1 MAYREIG
8 TGGMSASWLFTG
20 MGRLSLLAARG
31 KDSFFFTHSN
41 PHGSRPRPVPRRR
54 EVVSCHSQSLTPP
67 SLTTRFNRFLPV
79 QRFSHEE
86 KQTRKRV
93 WWGCIILDRYTA
105 SYIGRPGTIHERD
118 YDTSFPS
125 EDEPDEHEQWKPL
138 RPDGTECSS
147 PPKADSDQPRSST
160 LARYPPTK
168 THTLSCFN
176 AAGALAVIIN
186 RVRPFFTQKSHS
198 LNRVPVDHRQ
208 HLRDPRA
215 RAGPEQRDAPV
226 AARPEPRELVSRTP
240 PAPRIQPSVEEDPS
254 ATREHRAGV

>member
-1 MAYREIG
+1 MSVQALLLMAYREIG

-20 MGRLSLLAARG
+20 MGMSAFRRLGRGVLTSPSAAIRMAQDLG
-31 KDSFFFTHSN
+31 LFRDVEKWCVLRSR
-41 PHGSRPRPVPRRR
+41 RPRH
-54 EVVSCHSQSLTPP
+54 CALTSL
-67 SLTTRFNRFLPV
+67 RRFLPV

-125 EDEPDEHEQWKPL
+125 EDEPDEHEQWRPL
-138 RPDGTECSS
+138 RPDGTDWSV
-147 PPKADSDQPRSST
+147 PPKADSDDPQVA

-168 THTLSCFN
+168 AYTLSCFN

-186 RVRPFFTQKSHS
+186 RVRPS
-198 LNRVPVDHRQ
+198 
-208 HLRDPRA
+208 
-215 RAGPEQRDAPV
+215 
-226 AARPEPRELVSRTP
+226 
-240 PAPRIQPSVEEDPS
+240 PSVTS
-254 ATREHRAGV
+254 